1 MRQEKGLCF
10 ELKGI
15 QEGNQERRD
24 FFEFIRIL
32 LNQEQDIKIWS
43 DGEFVSV
50 EYDYSDRDYGGPI
63 LEWID
68 PTKEYIAE
76 YTDDEKE
83 DEVPQ
88 PDNVAFLEN
97 DEK

>member
-1 MRQEKGLCF
+1 MRQEKSLCF
-10 ELKGI
+10 ELEGVQK
-15 QEGNQERRD
+15 GNQEGKD

-32 LNQEQDIKIWS
+32 LNQAQDIKIWS
-43 DGEFVSV
+43 DGMYVSV
-50 EYDYSDRDYGGPI
+50 EYDNSDRDYGGPI

-76 YTDDEKE
+76 YANDEKE

-88 PDNVAFLEN
+88 PENVAFLEN

>member
-1 MRQEKGLCF
+1 M
-10 ELKGI
+10 
-15 QEGNQERRD
+15 
-24 FFEFIRIL
+24 
-32 LNQEQDIKIWS
+32 NQEQDIKIWS
-43 DGEFVSV
+43 DGEYVSV

-83 DEVPQ
+83 NEAPQ
-88 PDNVAFLEN
+88 PDNIAFLEN

>member
-15 QEGNQERRD
+15 QEGNQEGKD
-24 FFEFIRIL
+24 FFEFIKIL
-32 LNQEQDIKIWS
+32 LNQAQDIKIWS
-43 DGEFVSV
+43 DGAFATV
-50 EYDYSDRDYGGPI
+50 EYDDSDRDYGGPV

-68 PTKEYIAE
+68 PMKEYIAE
-76 YTDDEKE
+76 YANDEKDDE
-83 DEVPQ
+83 VAR
-88 PDNVAFLEN
+88 PDNVAFLED